1 MKAEV
6 KENSSTE
13 ETVHVDVENDVAEP
27 EVQDRAET
35 FKNDFEKNQNLNLR
49 RATHLQTFKA
59 APEMQK
65 LGAITI

>member
-49 RATHLQTFKA
+49 RATHLQK
-59 APEMQK
+59 Q
-65 LGAITI
+65 I